1 MLIITVW
8 FSAGKEKERKKMTD
22 PDNGNERRQLLRC
35 LDRLSSLALD
45 IPGIPKLQA
54 LIRAD
59 LKRVQPSEAL
69 APLKAPDCAHG
80 NTAAG
85 SNVPYFS
92 SLLDVLECRPDI
104 ISVLEPVRN
113 PEGGSVVRVDIVAER
128 GRCWI
133 KVKGSNSRR
142 MASVYPDEESESDSD
157 AETVDDVPL
166 IKQLRVLK
174 RLASVNQVH
183 YQAPKIALYFGFVEK
198 VESLDPTL
206 AQALADMD
214 VEMIFA
220 RSGLQARAIP
230 CGRSLPMYAD
240 TLLLDVTSLIA
251 LCSLMSHV
259 SGEELARMRVGNSVL
274 ALQLEEERVA
284 GKRAVLDILLPL
296 FSGRRLVTVSDAVE
310 KVELISKTIAGQE
323 EKSRVASLCTLG
335 IPGLEIG
342 PIQVLPRTL
351 ARVYLDHEKE
361 LKERCGALNV
371 SVFGTGHQ
379 MQATIVTANKSVA
392 GFLEREYGTS
402 VVVHAPRAFVEQ
414 KSWFT

>member
-1 MLIITVW
+1 MGAFPLFLIHLCIH
-8 FSAGKEKERKKMTD
+8 FY
-22 PDNGNERRQLLRC
+22 PPFPQ
-35 LDRLSSLALD
+35 
-45 IPGIPKLQA
+45 
-54 LIRAD
+54 
-59 LKRVQPSEAL
+59 
-69 APLKAPDCAHG
+69 
-80 NTAAG
+80 
-85 SNVPYFS
+85 
-92 SLLDVLECRPDI
+92 
-104 ISVLEPVRN
+104 
-113 PEGGSVVRVDIVAER
+113 
-128 GRCWI
+128 I